1 MKLNIILAE
10 IRERELISKNLSKHI
25 AFLDY
30 FDKSLNFLCILSR
43 SISIASFA
51 TIIGV
56 PAGIIGAGCSF
67 TFSITS
73 GFVKKF
79 LKTIGNK
86 KKNHN
91 KIVMLARSKLNSM
104 ENKISKALID
114 NEINHEV
121 FKIIINEEKK
131 YRELK
136 ESIRMINIL
145 RSDAEKVNLIEEG
158 KKIVLMKLLSIMK
171 LLITICNVNMYKY
184 NYQMKSYCLKCR
196 KDTENMNPK
205 ISKTSNGRTI
215 LSSKCAIYGSK
226 K

>member
-30 FDKSLNFLCILSR
+30 FDKSLNALCILSR

-215 LSSKCAIYGSK
+215 LLSKCAIYGSK